1 MSCRSRNA
9 PDPRLIVLLLAAVLV
24 VSACSTGGSGSDAD
38 PSGVV
43 SPPNADSSGGEPLAV
58 GEPMDLS
65 VLVYNIEYGGDEST
79 DRVIRELDADI
90 VGVLESYN
98 RLPEI
103 ARKTGYPYYNVGL
116 QILSKY
122 PIHEPSGADGLY
134 SLIEVQPGYVVAF
147 FNTHLD
153 YVDFGPKLL
162 GEGVPVDEVIA
173 SENVVRTASMEILTP
188 SMESLLA
195 QGYPTFLTGDFNQ
208 PSSLD
213 YGADTVGTRPGID
226 EPVPW
231 PVSELLQG
239 IGMEDVFRQV
249 HPDPLAN
256 PGFTHDNPGFAK
268 EGEPDRIDYMYAGGP
283 LTIQRVWLVGEKGGP
298 NVDKG
303 FEPWTS
309 DHRAVLG
316 SFEVSP
322 VALRTT
328 VSLDRRLITEGEGLR
343 AYTNAPDHE
352 GGVTVAVIP
361 EGEGLDARVLE
372 VEAGNPGTVRLD
384 TADLSP
390 GGYEVVMLDDA
401 GQEVARNAFWVRSV
415 RDDIAITTDK
425 SEYAVG
431 EPIVVSWDDGPA
443 NRWDWIGVFRGGKS
457 QPGVHDYLLW
467 GYVGGHE
474 AGALPPQVF
483 GEMTLDENSQGK
495 PWPLPPGKYRIHYLM
510 ADKYNSA
517 GYTDIRVVEG

>member
-1 MSCRSRNA
+1 MSDRSWRA
-9 PDPRLIVLLLAAVLV
+9 HSARSIVLLLTVLLFAV
-24 VSACSTGGSGSDAD
+24 ACSSGGSGDDAS
-38 PSGVV
+38 PSEAVATPT
-43 SPPNADSSGGEPLAV
+43 SADAQSLAL
-58 GEPMDLS
+58 GEPMELS

-79 DRVIRELDADI
+79 DRVIRELGADI

-153 YVDFGPKLL
+153 YVDYGPKRLDQ
-162 GEGVPVDEVIA
+162 GVPVDEVIA

-188 SMESLLA
+188 SMESSVA

-208 PSSLD
+208 PSALD
-213 YGADTVGTRPGID
+213 YGEDTVGTRKGIN

-231 PVSELLQG
+231 PVSELLYG
-239 IGMEDVFRQV
+239 IGMKDVFREV
-249 HPDPLAN
+249 YPDPLAN
-256 PGFTHDNPGFAK
+256 PGLTHDNPGFAK
-268 EGEPDRIDYMYAGGP
+268 EGDGDRIDFMYAGGP
-283 LTIQRVWLVGEKGGP
+283 LTTKQAWLIGEKGGP

-309 DHRAVLG
+309 DHRAVLAT
-316 SFEVSP
+316 FELSP

-328 VSLDRRLITEGEGLR
+328 MSLDRRLITEGESLKGH
-343 AYTNAPDHE
+343 TNAPDHE
-352 GGVTVAVIP
+352 GGVTVAVVP
-361 EGEGLDARVLE
+361 EGESLDATVLE
-372 VEAGNPGTVRLD
+372 VQADNPGTVRLE
-384 TADLSP
+384 TGDLAP
-390 GGYEVVMLDDA
+390 GGYEVVMLA
-401 GQEVARNAFWVRSV
+401 GDGIETARNAFWIRSKKE
-415 RDDIAITTDK
+415 DIVITTDK
-425 SEYAVG
+425 PGYAVG

-443 NRWDWIGVFRGGKS
+443 NRWDWIGVYRAGAS
-457 QPGVHDYLLW
+457 DPRVHDYLLW

-495 PWPLPPGKYRIHYLM
+495 PWPLPPGRYRIHYLM

-517 GYTDIRVVEG
+517 GYTNIRVVEET